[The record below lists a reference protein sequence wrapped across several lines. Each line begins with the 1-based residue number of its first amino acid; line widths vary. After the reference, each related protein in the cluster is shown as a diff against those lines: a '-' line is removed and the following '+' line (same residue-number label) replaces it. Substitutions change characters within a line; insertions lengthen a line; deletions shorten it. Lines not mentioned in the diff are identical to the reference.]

1 MTEDATADVE
11 NPDEALSYEE
21 AREQLVGIVTKLE
34 GGAPLEESLALWE
47 RGEELAAL
55 CRTRLERARQRIE
68 ERTAVSSDDP
78 DVHGSPSVDPD

>member
-1 MTEDATADVE
+1 MTEAPTEDAAKDSE
-11 NPDEALSYEE
+11 LSYEE

-55 CRTRLERARQRIE
+55 CRARLERARQRIE
-68 ERTAVSSDDP
+68 ERTAGRSGDDGERGSADADP
-78 DVHGSPSVDPD
+78 D